1 MWCSVCPLNR
11 YLTIDIPRTPLFKDS
26 QGGNII
32 PQIPLYN
39 VLEKFNGQHVTVCSL
54 THPPTFSSSRF
65 PCVSSFSSACPVIR
79 LTNPHGNPL
88 LSPFCP
94 LQYDRTS

>member
-1 MWCSVCPLNR
+1 MVWCSMCRLKR

-39 VLEKFNGQHVTVCSL
+39 VLEKFNGQHVTVGSL
-54 THPPTFSSSRF
+54 THSPTLAL
-65 PCVSSFSSACPVIR
+65 PMR
-79 LTNPHGNPL
+79 LYHLHPHVLPA
-88 LSPFCP
+88 
-94 LQYDRTS
+94 D